1 MQKNFSGLSGLG
13 EYILKETKTPA
24 GLAMNHKKYEVV
36 LTKDKKDQVVEVL
49 FQALHKT
56 GYKRKLLSISQTVS
70 AKFLLHFGII

>member
-1 MQKNFSGLSGLG
+1 
-13 EYILKETKTPA
+13 
-24 GLAMNHKKYEVV
+24 MNHKKYEVV